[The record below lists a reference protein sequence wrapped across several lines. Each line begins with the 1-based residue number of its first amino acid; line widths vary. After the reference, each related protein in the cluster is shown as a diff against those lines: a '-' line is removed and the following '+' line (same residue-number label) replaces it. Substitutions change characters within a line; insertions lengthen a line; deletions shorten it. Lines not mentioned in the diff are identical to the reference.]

1 MPRSTPWHA
10 PLLALF
16 GSLGFAAAWVLLAS
30 ALDRQCSWMA
40 VLAALDAALLLRMGR
55 VRRGGMRAAWGVAT
69 TAIAIALA
77 NWGIAAAEFGQSVGM
92 LPWDSVLRLGAHH
105 AWTLVGLANGSV
117 DIAWL
122 VAGLVIAAVAS
133 R

>member
-30 ALDRQCSWMA
+30 ALGRQCSWMA
-40 VLAALDAALLLRMGR
+40 VPAALDAALLLRMGR
-55 VRRGGMRAAWGVAT
+55 MPRGGMRAAWGLAT
-69 TAIAIALA
+69 TAVAIALA

-92 LPWDSVLRLGAHH
+92 LPWASILRLGAHH
-105 AWTLVGLANGSV
+105 AWTLIGLANDSV

>member
-1 MPRSTPWHA
+1 MSQSTPWHA

-16 GSLGFAAAWVLLAS
+16 GSLGFAAAWVLLAH

-55 VRRGGMRAAWGVAT
+55 VRRGGARAVWGVAT

-92 LPWDSVLRLGAHH
+92 LPWDSALRLGAHH
-105 AWTLVGLANGSV
+105 AWTLIGLANGSV
-117 DIAWL
+117 DVAWL